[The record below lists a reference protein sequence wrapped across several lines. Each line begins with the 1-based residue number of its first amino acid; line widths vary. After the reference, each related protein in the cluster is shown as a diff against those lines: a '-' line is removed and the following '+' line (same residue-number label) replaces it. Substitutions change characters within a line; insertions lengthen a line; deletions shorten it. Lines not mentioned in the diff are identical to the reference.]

1 MADPLSAAL
10 AQGDT
15 NWNAYFLSE
24 AQALE
29 DSWGR
34 AIGAYRQMRS
44 VSEILGVPYMS
55 QPDLNAPK
63 GLPTVWTP
71 DLEQGLVDLMA
82 MKELAVNALKD
93 VAAGKRTVGFNK
105 EGTDW
110 AIQALPTD
118 PVVLI
123 TDSEGRPVLC
133 KAGTDPCEAAHGSG
147 TLGIIQWEIIAVVG
161 AALLVWGSGIWTL
174 KAAVDKVPDV
184 AARVAEVKVNQ
195 TWSEC
200 QQAAIAKGDTKAQQQ
215 CTTGASAVG
224 TARVAT
230 FDAEAGKITA
240 KECADTGGS
249 YSPATK
255 ICTPGETPTEKLV
268 RTLLWGAAGLG
279 IIYTVVKLGPG
290 LLEETKA
297 RRQSKTLHA

>member
-15 NWNAYFLSE
+15 NWNAYFLSQ

-44 VSEILGVPYMS
+44 VAEILGVPYMS
-55 QPDLNAPK
+55 QPDPNANQK
-63 GLPTVWTP
+63 GLPMTWTP
-71 DLEQGLVDLMA
+71 DMEQALVNLMA
-82 MKELAVNALKD
+82 MKDLAVSALRD
-93 VAAGKRTVGFNK
+93 VVAGKREIGFIDN
-105 EGTDW
+105 GTDW
-110 AIQALPTD
+110 AIPVLPTD
-118 PVVLI
+118 PIRLDV
-123 TDSEGRPVLC
+123 DSNGLPVLC
-133 KAGTDPCEAAHGSG
+133 KVGTDPCEPAQGSG
-147 TLGIIQWEIIAVVG
+147 TLGFPWIPVLIVG
-161 AALLVWGSGIWTL
+161 AGVLIHGSHVWLL

-200 QQAAIAKGDTKAQQQ
+200 QQSAVKAGVDPKT
-215 CTTGASAVG
+215 CTTAASAVG
-224 TARVAT
+224 AARVQT
-230 FDAEAGKITA
+230 IDAEAAKITA
-240 KECADTGGS
+240 EKCAENGGS